1 MKKWVTLAF
10 LSLAFFFYMTDRQ
23 LFGLLVIPIQQET
36 GLNDIQLGFVDM
48 AMYWVLACAMPF
60 SGLLGDRF
68 PRGRIIAVSII
79 LWGVLAA
86 LTGLAG
92 GLAGFLLFRSVG
104 MTAAQTLYAP
114 SAYALMASEHKTT
127 RTIAFSTH
135 QGAMYVGML
144 SSGLLVGVILS
155 AFGSWRNVY
164 FIFGGV
170 TAAVG
175 VAFALVCGRE
185 TGGSDGAGPKKSLLD
200 GMKAFFGNGAA
211 LCAGTG
217 YVALTF
223 VADACMAWAP
233 KFVATKFALDVGAA
247 GRGVMFGPN
256 LAAMMAVL
264 GAGLVTDFFV
274 HRYPRFRLGLQIITL
289 LAGAPLFLIFG
300 RTSSLGMVWFALI
313 GWGIVRGLFQANSIT
328 SVFDVVPPESR
339 SSAVGFLNL
348 FAYLI
353 GSLAP
358 LVIGVLSHRYGVAG
372 FEIGFASMG
381 GVLVVAAAVMLFSY
395 LFLFEKKRVER

>member
-175 VAFALVCGRE
+175 VAFAL
-185 TGGSDGAGPKKSLLD
+185 
-200 GMKAFFGNGAA
+200 
-211 LCAGTG
+211 
-217 YVALTF
+217 
-223 VADACMAWAP
+223 
-233 KFVATKFALDVGAA
+233 
-247 GRGVMFGPN
+247 
-256 LAAMMAVL
+256 
-264 GAGLVTDFFV
+264 
-274 HRYPRFRLGLQIITL
+274 
-289 LAGAPLFLIFG
+289 
-300 RTSSLGMVWFALI
+300 I